1 MCYTGKLWCLPMR
14 AGRVLLLSVGDGMSP
29 WLREPWGRI
38 MCARFMLKCK
48 LLQLAEEFDLVGLRA
63 GDIIAR
69 YNIAPTQQV
78 SIVRL
83 WAKGQKRS
91 LDSLRWGLIPKW
103 AKDASIGNRMINA
116 RAETAAEKPSF
127 RSAFRRQRCLVP
139 ATGFYEWRKEPSEG
153 GLKSWK
159 QPFLIQRQ
167 DERIFALAGLWE
179 SWEGAENAP
188 VESFAILTTDAN
200 EFMKPY
206 HDRMP
211 VLIGRDDYD
220 AWLDPDIQDAA
231 RLEPLL
237 RPFWSGELTACP
249 VSRYVNSPRNEG
261 PACIEPAE
269 RAP

>member
-1 MCYTGKLWCLPMR
+1 
-14 AGRVLLLSVGDGMSP
+14 
-29 WLREPWGRI
+29 

-48 LLQLAEEFDLVGLRA
+48 LLQLAEEFGLVGLRA
-63 GDIIAR
+63 EDIVAR
-69 YNIAPTQQV
+69 YNIAPTQPV
-78 SIVRL
+78 SVVRL
-83 WAKGQKRS
+83 RAEGRKRS

-139 ATGFYEWRKEPSEG
+139 ATGFYEWREEPSG
-153 GLKSWK
+153 GGAKPRK

-188 VESFAILTTDAN
+188 VESFTILTMAAN

-220 AWLDPDIQDAA
+220 VWLDPGIDDIK

-237 RPFWSGELTACP
+237 RPPGSGELTACP
-249 VSRYVNSPRNEG
+249 VSRYVNSPRSEG

-269 RAP
+269 GAP